1 MEPTESEWLTV
12 TEVCRR
18 LGVTRRTLLRLI
30 DRGELPAYRIGHW
43 IRVRVSDVEAY
54 ESARPD
60 EPPS

>member
-12 TEVCRR
+12 TQACRR
-18 LGVTRRTLLRLI
+18 LGIPRRTLFRLI
-30 DRGELPAYRIGHW
+30 DRAELPAYRVGHW

-54 ESARPD
+54 EQAHPG